1 MRIYGAKGGGGSS
14 HTPIEA
20 PETGRSKQIV
30 NIVELLC
37 EGEIEGLVDGFK
49 SIYLDGTQ
57 IQNDDGTYNFNNVSG
72 QLNVGTQDQ
81 DVLDGYDSS
90 QNEVNVGVEIKKK
103 NGAIVRTVTDERIN
117 RLRLTLGVRSLF
129 HQNNQG
135 DTNTTNVD
143 LKSRL
148 AHGNIRI
155 ALTANTARNTLN
167 LWCLITCRLCHLI
180 SQLSV

>member
-1 MRIYGAKGGGGSS
+1 MGLFSRKRKN
-14 HTPIEA
+14 HTPKEA

-135 DTNTTNVD
+135 DTNTT
-143 LKSRL
+143 
-148 AHGNIRI
+148 
-155 ALTANTARNTLN
+155 
-167 LWCLITCRLCHLI
+167 
-180 SQLSV
+180 